1 MVSTVFDVIRNSPDY
16 IEFKLKA
23 SIVEIY
29 MEKIRDLLD
38 ISKKNLKVREDKNKG
53 WFLQLILQLLFKI
66 FHVNITSGVYI
77 QDVTEEYVVEDIEI
91 YNLM

>member
-29 MEKIRDLLD
+29 MERIRDLLD
-38 ISKKNLKVREDKNKG
+38 VTKKNLKVREDKNKG
-53 WFLQLILQLLFKI
+53 LK
-66 FHVNITSGVYI
+66 
-77 QDVTEEYVVEDIEI
+77 
-91 YNLM
+91 